1 MRAIDPFLCQFL
13 FIPTCT
19 ITTKPARP
27 NALELMCLL
36 ARSRLLPAA
45 LGVAALSFVLGEAN
59 AMTLIT
65 AQEAALPDAPG
76 LQQLDKRGVTRGPK
90 ILVLSPAPDAGVVR
104 SPVNLLLKFETYGGA
119 AIDPLSVKVTYL
131 KTPAINLTQR
141 ISTSVTP
148 NGIEVRAAEA
158 PPGTHYIRVEVKDS
172 AGRVSSI
179 IFPLMVA
186 N

>member
-1 MRAIDPFLCQFL
+1 
-13 FIPTCT
+13 
-19 ITTKPARP
+19 
-27 NALELMCLL
+27 MCLS
-36 ARSRLLPAA
+36 ARIRMAAMWAAA
-45 LGVAALSFVLGEAN
+45 LLFTTAEARAFVF
-59 AMTLIT
+59 IT
-65 AQEAALPDAPG
+65 EQEAALPDAAG
-76 LQQLDKRGVTRGPK
+76 ARQLDMRGITRGPK

-141 ISTSVTP
+141 INTSVTP
-148 NGIEVRAAEA
+148 NGIEVHAAEA

-172 AGRVSSI
+172 AGRVGSI

-186 N
+186 K

>member
-1 MRAIDPFLCQFL
+1 MRISAKIRTAAMWAATLL
-13 FIPTCT
+13 FTAAEARAFVF
-19 ITTKPARP
+19 IT
-27 NALELMCLL
+27 E
-36 ARSRLLPAA
+36 
-45 LGVAALSFVLGEAN
+45 
-59 AMTLIT
+59 
-65 AQEAALPDAPG
+65 QEAALPNADAVR
-76 LQQLDKRGVTRGPK
+76 QLDMRGITRGPK
-90 ILVLSPAPDAGVVR
+90 IHVLSPAPDAGVVR

-148 NGIEVRAAEA
+148 SGIEVHAAET

-172 AGRVSSI
+172 AGRVGSI
-179 IFPLMVA
+179 IFPLMIA

>member
-1 MRAIDPFLCQFL
+1 MRISAKIR
-13 FIPTCT
+13 T
-19 ITTKPARP
+19 A
-27 NALELMCLL
+27 AMW
-36 ARSRLLPAA
+36 AAA
-45 LGVAALSFVLGEAN
+45 LLFTAAEARAFVF
-59 AMTLIT
+59 IT
-65 AQEAALPDAPG
+65 EQEAALPDATG
-76 LQQLDKRGVTRGPK
+76 ARQLDMRGITRGPK

-148 NGIEVRAAEA
+148 NGIEVHAAEA

-172 AGRVSSI
+172 AGRVASI

>member
-1 MRAIDPFLCQFL
+1 MIVRTAAGCATALLFAAGQTHAI
-13 FIPTCT
+13 
-19 ITTKPARP
+19 
-27 NALELMCLL
+27 E
-36 ARSRLLPAA
+36 
-45 LGVAALSFVLGEAN
+45 
-59 AMTLIT
+59 LIT
-65 AQEAALPDAPG
+65 PQEAALPDAAGARP
-76 LQQLDKRGVTRGPK
+76 LDMRGITRGPK
-90 ILVLSPAPDAGVVR
+90 ILVLSPAPDAGAVR

-148 NGIEVRAAEA
+148 NGIEVHAAEA

-172 AGRVSSI
+172 AGRVGSI
-179 IFPLMVA
+179 IFPMMVV